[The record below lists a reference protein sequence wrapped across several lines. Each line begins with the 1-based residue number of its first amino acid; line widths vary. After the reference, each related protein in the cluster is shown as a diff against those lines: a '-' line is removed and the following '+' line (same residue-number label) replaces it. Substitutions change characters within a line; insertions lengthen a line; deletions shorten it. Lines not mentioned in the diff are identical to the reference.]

1 MAIKIVV
8 LPWPDLPDIRDICLS
23 NVNSAVANFLKFLS
37 ISFINILLIND
48 LVKYEKSIYLQGF
61 GYKMFK
67 VVTKH
72 TGRFKSLFEVIFQN
86 MTTADFTIDKT
97 GMFLEHLTTQNLLI
111 SVFLPADNFDEYIFD
126 EEEPLHIGLGQHINK
141 EFFKSVKNKDIITM
155 SITKPNTFEFEK
167 SSDEDS
173 VQSLSVKIQ
182 DTQNIYPIEHETFK
196 SKPVLIAHNIYTDWC
211 KSISN
216 TTTIDV
222 TKNMGQIQFI
232 FDTGRSVKTLKSG
245 KEDTNDKELVYHQY
259 YSEQF
264 TRISKMSSFVS
275 EPIEIRLEG
284 EKPLYFLCKSPIGTM
299 KIFMYK
305 TKDE

>member
-1 MAIKIVV
+1 
-8 LPWPDLPDIRDICLS
+8 
-23 NVNSAVANFLKFLS
+23 
-37 ISFINILLIND
+37 
-48 LVKYEKSIYLQGF
+48 
-61 GYKMFK
+61 MFK

-111 SVFLPADNFDEYIFD
+111 SVFLPAEKFDEYIFN
-126 EEEPLHIGLGQHINK
+126 EKEPIHIGLGPHINK
-141 EFFKSVKNKDIITM
+141 EFFKSVKNKDVITM
-155 SITKPNTFEFEK
+155 SITKPFTFDFEK
-167 SSDEDS
+167 RTDDDS
-173 VQSLSVKIQ
+173 VHSLSVSIK
-182 DTQNIYPIEHETFK
+182 DTQNITPIEHDTFK

-222 TKNMGQIQFI
+222 TKNKGQIQFL
-232 FDTGRSVKTLKSG
+232 FDTGRSIKTLKSG
-245 KEDTNDKELVYHQY
+245 KEDTNDMALVHQQF

-275 EPIEIRLEG
+275 EPIEIRLEAD
-284 EKPLYFLCKSPIGTM
+284 KPLYFLCKSPIGTM
-299 KIFMYK
+299 KIFMYMK
-305 TKDE
+305 KKDE